1 MLTPERR
8 LAGPAQVPV
17 HDSPP
22 RVAIVPPRRRW
33 AWPIGAA
40 AAVSVLGVA
49 AVLAGLSTPGPT
61 PVAAPAS
68 PAVTLTVPASYTI
81 PGTPPVLPWPAQG
94 QAVVEVVGTGRLG
107 SSGVAKP
114 APIAS
119 VAKVMT
125 AYVVLADH
133 PLTPGTE
140 GPTLTVSPS
149 EAAAY
154 PTQLAA
160 NQSLVKVTAGE
171 VLTERQALTALL
183 LPSADN
189 VAQILARWDA
199 GGAAAFVARMNATA
213 ARLGMADTR
222 YTDPS
227 GLDRATV
234 STAADQ
240 VKLAE
245 QAMAVPALAEL
256 VALPRATIPVAGM
269 VTNYNTLLGQDGI
282 VGVKTGSTVAA
293 GGCLV
298 FAARFSAG
306 GRDLLL
312 IGAVLGQP
320 GPLWTLLPSVLDA
333 SRKLVR
339 AATAAVAPHVLVPAG
354 AVVGERGAARLVTT
368 EDLTVPGWPG
378 LAVPVTAHVHEDGT
392 GSLDAGGGSVP
403 VAAVG

>member
-1 MLTPERR
+1 
-8 LAGPAQVPV
+8 VPV
-17 HDSPP
+17 HGTATPP
-22 RVAIVPPRRRW
+22 RVEIIPPRRRR
-33 AWPIGAA
+33 AWPIRAA
-40 AAVSVLGVA
+40 AAVSALGVA
-49 AVLAGLSTPGPT
+49 AVLAGLYS
-61 PVAAPAS
+61 PVPAPPPAAAT
-68 PAVTLTVPASYTI
+68 VTLSVPPSSTI

-94 QAVVEVVGTGRLG
+94 QAVVEVAGIGRLG
-107 SSGVAKP
+107 SSGVPKP

-133 PLTPGTE
+133 PLTPGSD
-140 GPTLTVSPS
+140 GPTLTVSPA

-154 PTQLAA
+154 PAQLAA

-189 VAQILARWDA
+189 IAQILARWDA
-199 GGAAAFVARMNATA
+199 GGAPAFVARMNATA
-213 ARLGMADTR
+213 ARFGMTDTR

-227 GLDRATV
+227 GLDHGTV

-245 QAMAVPALAEL
+245 RAMTVPALAQL
-256 VALPRATIPVAGM
+256 VALPRATLPVACL
-269 VTNYNTLLGQDGI
+269 VTNYNTLIGQDGI
-282 VGVKTGSTVAA
+282 VGIKTGSTLAA

-298 FAARFSAG
+298 FAARFTVG
-306 GRDLLL
+306 GREVLVL
-312 IGAVLGQP
+312 GAVLGQA
-320 GPLWTLLPSVLDA
+320 GPLPKLLPAVFGA
-333 SRKLVR
+333 TQRLVQ
-339 AATAAVAPHVLVPAG
+339 AATAAVGPQVLVHAG
-354 AVVGERGAARLVTT
+354 EVVGTVGRRRLVTT
-368 EDLTVPGWPG
+368 RDLTVLGWPG
-378 LAVPVTAHVHEDGT
+378 LAVPVTAQVRQDGT